1 MRLGIVCHLHF
12 ILTKNMQSIV
22 LTYLLFLSAVNA
34 RSVCDEVPFVNRTS
48 WGAREPTSITNLT
61 GKPLS
66 FYVIHHSYQ
75 PTR

>member
-1 MRLGIVCHLHF
+1 M
-12 ILTKNMQSIV
+12 KNMQSIA
-22 LTYLLFLSAVNA
+22 LICFLFISAVNA
-34 RSVCDEVPFVNRTS
+34 RSACDEVPFVNRAG

-75 PTR
+75 PPR

>member
-1 MRLGIVCHLHF
+1 MITIIIVC
-12 ILTKNMQSIV
+12 
-22 LTYLLFLSAVNA
+22 LFFATAVNTK
-34 RSVCDEVPFVNRTS
+34 SVCDEVPFVNRLG

-75 PTR
+75 PAR